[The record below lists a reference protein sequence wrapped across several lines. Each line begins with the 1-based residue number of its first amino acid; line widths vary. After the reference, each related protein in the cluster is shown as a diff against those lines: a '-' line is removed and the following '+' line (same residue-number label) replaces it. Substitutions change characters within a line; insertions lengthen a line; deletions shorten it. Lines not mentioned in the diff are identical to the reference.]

1 MNILVNHVMSN
12 DTHSSIFEDFINRL
26 IYGSPK
32 NISHQI
38 TTSPLVEADIYH
50 FHRPQKCNTN
60 NIPANSL
67 CTLHFDP
74 LDLRQHNSIDE
85 LFYRLTLFKK
95 VVFLNNRSYEECR
108 FLGSKRILIP
118 HGYDERLIFRNIK
131 KPHSGINIGFF
142 SKKYNDGRKG
152 EGYLFELYNNIF
164 KDKKKNL
171 FLIGDGWPNSLNKN
185 NRNQIITIQPKD
197 YRTIIQLYSIMD
209 IVMITSP
216 YEGGPACL
224 PEALA
229 AGCYVFTTRCGMAED
244 LLPRQYLLDFDII
257 SDAIKIE
264 ETFNNAKKHKQQIN
278 NQHLL
283 SWNTVSNHYS
293 KLYQSMYE
301 KRYIT

>member
-142 SKKYNDGRKG
+142 SKNTMMEEKG
-152 EGYLFELYNNIF
+152 KVIYLNYTITYLKI
-164 KDKKKNL
+164 KK
-171 FLIGDGWPNSLNKN
+171 
-185 NRNQIITIQPKD
+185 
-197 YRTIIQLYSIMD
+197 RTS
-209 IVMITSP
+209 S
-216 YEGGPACL
+216 
-224 PEALA
+224 
-229 AGCYVFTTRCGMAED
+229 
-244 LLPRQYLLDFDII
+244 
-257 SDAIKIE
+257 
-264 ETFNNAKKHKQQIN
+264 
-278 NQHLL
+278 
-283 SWNTVSNHYS
+283 
-293 KLYQSMYE
+293 
-301 KRYIT
+301 